1 MSIKVEST
9 AMRMDKIEEKM
20 RFLSEEEAELY
31 RAQLAEIK
39 ADFKGRVYVL
49 EFEHNSEFTFHQLL
63 ITDST
68 CYCSYKALALLNS
81 Q

>member
-1 MSIKVEST
+1 MSSSVDQKQKEMSIKVEST

-39 ADFKGRVYVL
+39 ADFKGRVYIFEV
-49 EFEHNSEFTFHQLL
+49 EHNSEFTHHQLL
-63 ITDST
+63 IV
-68 CYCSYKALALLNS
+68 LL
-81 Q
+81 